1 MAGLTAAKEIKREK
15 KEVKAQQ
22 YAFLSGRLVKLE
34 DAKISVMTHAFNYG
48 TGVFEGLRGYYNPE
62 REQLYVFRPR
72 DHFQRMEQNCKI
84 LKIKLPASV
93 DGLCAMTIE
102 LLRANRCREDIY
114 IRPIAFK
121 SARRIG
127 VRIDSEDDF
136 TLFAVPLH
144 QYLAKDRPI
153 SACISSWR
161 RVEDNAIPPRA
172 KICGA
177 YVNSALASAEARDNG
192 FDEAIILNDDGH
204 VSEAAAMNI
213 FLVKRGRLITPP
225 VTDNILEGITRATII
240 ELAAR
245 ELGLETEER
254 PIDRTELYS
263 ADEIFLCGTGV
274 EIASVGSVDRR
285 PIGDGQTGE
294 LTRRIHK
301 LYDDAVRG
309 RLEKYMRWLMPV
321 Y

>member
-15 KEVKAQQ
+15 EVTAQQ

-285 PIGDGQTGE
+285 PIGDGQIGE
-294 LTRRIHK
+294 LTRHIHK

-309 RLEKYMRWLMPV
+309 RLEKYMHWLMPV